1 MEGTPRDPLDRLE
14 AFLGARPGSS
24 LPLPEAADLCL
35 RCGRGPLGPKV
46 LEALLERDGR
56 FLVEAGKV
64 LLRPKAPPPPTSL
77 EEAEFAVLDFETNGL
92 SSPERAIEVGV
103 AVFRAGKEVTS
114 FSSLVD
120 PGTPLSPF
128 VVRLTGITERH
139 LQGAPSFAAL
149 WPRLEAVLS
158 GRVLAAHNL
167 PFDGRI
173 LQAEAERL
181 PAPLPPLRG
190 RLCTLWLA
198 KRLLPRS
205 EPKSLDALAFR
216 FGLSFKAR
224 HRALDDARVTG
235 RILFRLIERARE
247 SREVRTLA
255 DLAGL

>member
-1 MEGTPRDPLDRLE
+1 MAGTPREPLDRLE

-24 LPLPEAADLCL
+24 MALSEAADFCLC
-35 RCGRGPLGPKV
+35 CGRGPLGPKV
-46 LEALLERDGR
+46 LGALLERDGR
-56 FLVEAGKV
+56 FLVEAGRV
-64 LLRPKAPPPPTSL
+64 LLRPAGPLSPIPL

-92 SSPERAIEVGV
+92 TSPERAMEVGV
-103 AVFRAGKEVTS
+103 AVFRAGVEVAS
-114 FSSLVD
+114 FASLVD

-139 LQGAPSFAAL
+139 LQGAPPFAAL
-149 WPRLEAVLS
+149 WPRLQAVLS

-173 LQAEAERL
+173 LQAEAGRL
-181 PAPLPPLRG
+181 PASLPPLRG
-190 RLCTLWLA
+190 RLCTLRLA
-198 KRLLPRS
+198 RRLLPRS
-205 EPKSLDALAFR
+205 DPKSLDALAFR

-235 RILFRLIERARE
+235 RILFRLIELARE
-247 SREVRTLA
+247 SREVRTFA